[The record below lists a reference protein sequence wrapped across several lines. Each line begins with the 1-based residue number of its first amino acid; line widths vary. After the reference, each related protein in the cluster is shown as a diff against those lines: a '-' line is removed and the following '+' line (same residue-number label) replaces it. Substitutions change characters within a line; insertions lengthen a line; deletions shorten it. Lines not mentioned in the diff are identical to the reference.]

1 MRLSS
6 SAGVVRLLSCP
17 AEFWVNGSNI
27 PFVDWDIGP
36 SWAGLLPISNNT
48 NETRQVRAPK
58 VWEACLRLNEPYR
71 CSSGSSL
78 LALQAVLKTS

>member
-6 SAGVVRLLSCP
+6 PARDVVCP
-17 AEFWVNGSNI
+17 LTGATEFWVNGSNI

-48 NETRQVRAPK
+48 NETRQVC
-58 VWEACLRLNEPYR
+58 VY
-71 CSSGSSL
+71 GD
-78 LALQAVLKTS
+78 